1 MMWLVGAFILAMMFL
16 LMVAECQDEG
26 EERET
31 EIDRRIWINYLA
43 DQSRKQARRNC
54 RSRYSKSGI
63 QH

>member
-16 LMVAECQDEG
+16 LMIAEYQSED

-43 DQSRKQARRNC
+43 DRSRKQARRSA
-54 RSRYSKSGI
+54 RSRYGKSGV
-63 QH
+63 Q

>member
-16 LMVAECQDEG
+16 LMVAECQDED

-43 DQSRKQARRNC
+43 DRSRKQARRSA
-54 RSRYSKSGI
+54 RSRYGKSGV
-63 QH
+63 Q

>member
-16 LMVAECQDEG
+16 LMVEECQDED

-43 DQSRKQARRNC
+43 DRDRKQARRSA

>member
-1 MMWLVGAFILAMMFL
+1 MMWLVGAFIFGML
-16 LMVAECQDEG
+16 LILMAVESED

-43 DQSRKQARRNC
+43 DRSRKQARRSA
-54 RSRYSKSGI
+54 RSRYGKSGI

>member
-1 MMWLVGAFILAMMFL
+1 MMWLVGAFIFGML
-16 LMVAECQDEG
+16 LILMAVEAED

-43 DQSRKQARRNC
+43 DRSRKQARRSA
-54 RSRYSKSGI
+54 RSRYGKSGI

>member
-26 EERET
+26 EEREC
-31 EIDRRIWINYLA
+31 EIDRRVWINYLA
-43 DQSRKQARRNC
+43 DQSRKQARRST

-63 QH
+63 Q

>member
-16 LMVAECQDEG
+16 LMVAECQNED

-43 DQSRKQARRNC
+43 DRSRKQARRSA
-54 RSRYSKSGI
+54 RSRYGKSGV
-63 QH
+63 Q